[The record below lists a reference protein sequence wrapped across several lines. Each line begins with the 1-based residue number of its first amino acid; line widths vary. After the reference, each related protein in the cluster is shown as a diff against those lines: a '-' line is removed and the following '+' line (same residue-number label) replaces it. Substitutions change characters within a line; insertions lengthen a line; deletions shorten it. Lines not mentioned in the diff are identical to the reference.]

1 MLSPHT
7 PSLASRSR
15 LGVRADSSSVL
26 PFGSMGRPPKPSA
39 TMRTI
44 LVSAG
49 SRNSRRRSCKSMAEV
64 YRVKQPEYSSDKD
77 RLESQIAI
85 LWLKVAR
92 KSKKPPPDL
101 EIVGWRLSK

>member
-1 MLSPHT
+1 
-7 PSLASRSR
+7 
-15 LGVRADSSSVL
+15 
-26 PFGSMGRPPKPSA
+26 
-39 TMRTI
+39 
-44 LVSAG
+44 
-49 SRNSRRRSCKSMAEV
+49 MAEV